1 MKRVLCLAV
10 ATFAICLTAITTHAQ
25 SSLRLRFHAP
35 FAFTVENTTFPA
47 GEYEVTQPDRSI
59 LMLRNVKDQSSAFE
73 HVQPPQSRK
82 EADGHLRV
90 VFHRYGSE
98 YFLATVSTGHIS
110 RPTTCGCRKKRSGLR
125 TQVQGPNLK
134 SLASSP
140 TIPFSLHAMNKS
152 DGWMSLLQRM
162 YFTAEQESQIRQV
175 GPSAF

>member
-25 SSLRLRFHAP
+25 SSLKLRFYAP

-47 GEYEVTQPDRSI
+47 GEYEVTQPDRLI

-73 HVQPPQSRK
+73 HVQPAQSRK

-98 YFLATVSTGHIS
+98 YFLAAV
-110 RPTTCGCRKKRSGLR
+110 
-125 TQVQGPNLK
+125 
-134 SLASSP
+134 
-140 TIPFSLHAMNKS
+140 S
-152 DGWMSLLQRM
+152 DGSYQSAYDLRLSKEERRLADAGPRPQLKVVSILADNTVQPARD
-162 YFTAEQESQIRQV
+162 EQK
-175 GPSAF
+175 

>member
-35 FAFTVENTTFPA
+35 FPFTVETTTFPA

-90 VFHRYGSE
+90 VFHCYGSQ
-98 YFLATVSTGHIS
+98 YFLAV
-110 RPTTCGCRKKRSGLR
+110 
-125 TQVQGPNLK
+125 V
-134 SLASSP
+134 
-140 TIPFSLHAMNKS
+140 S
-152 DGWMSLLQRM
+152 DGSDQSTFDLRLSKEEKRLADASPRPQLKVVSILADN
-162 YFTAEQESQIRQV
+162 TVQPASGGQK
-175 GPSAF
+175 